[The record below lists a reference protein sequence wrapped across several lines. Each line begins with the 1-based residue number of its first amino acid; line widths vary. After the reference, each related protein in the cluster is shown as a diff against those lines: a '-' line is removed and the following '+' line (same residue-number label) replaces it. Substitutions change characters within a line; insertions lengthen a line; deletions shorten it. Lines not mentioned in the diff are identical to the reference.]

1 MARRANR
8 GKTGHRWKPGQ
19 SGNPNGRPK
28 EAFHVRDLA
37 RAHTT
42 EAIATLVKIMRKS
55 KQDKARAQAA
65 QALLDRGW
73 GRPIQEMWHGGEVG
87 ESLAVK
93 VYLPENGR

>member
-1 MARRANR
+1 LRP
-8 GKTGHRWKPGQ
+8 WKPGQ

-37 RAHTT
+37 RGHTE
-42 EAIATLVKIMRKS
+42 EAITTLVTIMRSS

-73 GRPIQEMWHGGEVG
+73 GKPIQEMWHEGPAGEPLGVTI
-87 ESLAVK
+87 
-93 VYLPENGR
+93 YLPDNQR